1 MILRNIYPPSMCFCN
16 ELILEGLEIETINLT
31 KNPKPLNPIFHCMS
45 IHIPNMTP
53 MSETIQMLQ
62 DSANKIGATSLMAAS
77 LQNHVGLL
85 RLLMERGADVN
96 LRCKDERGRY
106 PNKTFQIP
114 RVIDLY
120 SSGIFGFLS
129 LSIPISLNHF
139 YTHVYSDTSHLKELE
154 ADVDYSP

>member
-16 ELILEGLEIETINLT
+16 EIILEGLEIETINLT

-53 MSETIQMLQ
+53 MSETIHMLQ

-106 PNKTFQIP
+106 PNKTFQMPLLFGHFWFPQPKYPYFLKSFLHTCLCRYIP
-114 RVIDLY
+114 FKGTR
-120 SSGIFGFLS
+120 GGC
-129 LSIPISLNHF
+129 
-139 YTHVYSDTSHLKELE
+139 
-154 ADVDYSP
+154 